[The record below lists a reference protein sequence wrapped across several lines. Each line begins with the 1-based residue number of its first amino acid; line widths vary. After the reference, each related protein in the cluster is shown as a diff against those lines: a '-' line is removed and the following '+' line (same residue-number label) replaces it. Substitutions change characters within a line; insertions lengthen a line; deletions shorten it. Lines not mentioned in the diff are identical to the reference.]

1 MRLDGT
7 VEESTD
13 RQLELQAMEW
23 QKQIEALTE
32 DLDRLKAARSALSER
47 EGRAFCLGHRLCRNL
62 HRGKGR
68 F

>member
-32 DLDRLKAARSALSER
+32 DLDRPQRGSQ
-47 EGRAFCLGHRLCRNL
+47 RA
-62 HRGKGR
+62 
-68 F
+68 